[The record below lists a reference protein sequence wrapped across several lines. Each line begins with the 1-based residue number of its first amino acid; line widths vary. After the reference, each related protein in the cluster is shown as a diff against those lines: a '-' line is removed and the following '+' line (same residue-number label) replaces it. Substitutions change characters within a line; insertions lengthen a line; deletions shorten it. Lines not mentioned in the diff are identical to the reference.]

1 MGRGAI
7 PSRRGFSRGAM
18 RHPGVSGITRPFGR
32 LSRGRGQVLHVLLSR
47 SPLASTRRWVPF
59 DLHVLGAPPAF
70 ILSQDR
76 TLRPKYLGFE
86 PARSSQF
93 IADRFRSIHMVLYR
107 KRNFSGPPLGGLAKN
122 KSKLDH
128 FKWFDV
134 CPDATQLVCPSSQYP
149 VLKVHAWRLI
159 RSDRAARQGDI
170 LPDRRGAVGGN
181 LGVHISCT
189 VCNSQLYLAVI
200 KRGPRFRDPLLR
212 LSIDLGIQSLRP
224 IACDRTPQSRQVP
237 HQPRRHPRPLRR
249 CTA

>member
-1 MGRGAI
+1 M
-7 PSRRGFSRGAM
+7 
-18 RHPGVSGITRPFGR
+18 
-32 LSRGRGQVLHVLLSR
+32 LLSR

-86 PARSSQF
+86 PVRSSQF

-134 CPDATQLVCPSSQYP
+134 CPDATHLVCPSSQYP
-149 VLKVHAWRLI
+149 VLKVHACAGFRLH
-159 RSDRAARQGDI
+159 RAARQGDI
-170 LPDRRGAVGGN
+170 LPDREAMWDV
-181 LGVHISCT
+181 
-189 VCNSQLYLAVI
+189 NSTLHKSYTTYRFLY
-200 KRGPRFRDPLLR
+200 K
-212 LSIDLGIQSLRP
+212 
-224 IACDRTPQSRQVP
+224 
-237 HQPRRHPRPLRR
+237 
-249 CTA
+249 

>member
-47 SPLASTRRWVPF
+47 SPLASLRRGVPF

-76 TLRPKYLGFE
+76 TLRPKCMGFE
-86 PARSSQF
+86 PVRSSQF
-93 IADRFRSIHMVLYR
+93 IADRFRSIHMVLLDR

-134 CPDATQLVCPSSQYP
+134 CPDATLDVSILAVSGSQGARLAADP
-149 VLKVHAWRLI
+149 VRPG
-159 RSDRAARQGDI
+159 RAARRYIARPRSPVGRQFHSSQVLHNI
-170 LPDRRGAVGGN
+170 LLSIGN
-181 LGVHISCT
+181 RKTGVDLPHVSDD
-189 VCNSQLYLAVI
+189 
-200 KRGPRFRDPLLR
+200 DPLVQEYIEIGHL
-212 LSIDLGIQSLRP
+212 
-224 IACDRTPQSRQVP
+224 
-237 HQPRRHPRPLRR
+237 
-249 CTA
+249 

>member
-1 MGRGAI
+1 MEMYYEKRN
-7 PSRRGFSRGAM
+7 
-18 RHPGVSGITRPFGR
+18 
-32 LSRGRGQVLHVLLSR
+32 VLKSSISTIHVLLSR
-47 SPLASTRRWVPF
+47 SPLASLRRGVPF

-86 PARSSQF
+86 PVRSSQS

-149 VLKVHAWRLI
+149 VLKVHACAGSRF
-159 RSDRAARQGDI
+159 DRAARQGDI
-170 LPDRRGAVGGN
+170 LPDREAMRDV
-181 LGVHISCT
+181 
-189 VCNSQLYLAVI
+189 NSTLHKSYTTYGFLY
-200 KRGPRFRDPLLR
+200 RN
-212 LSIDLGIQSLRP
+212 
-224 IACDRTPQSRQVP
+224 
-237 HQPRRHPRPLRR
+237 
-249 CTA
+249 

>member
-47 SPLASTRRWVPF
+47 SPLASLRRGVPF

-76 TLRPKYLGFE
+76 TLRPKYMGFE
-86 PARSSQF
+86 PVRSSQF
-93 IADRFRSIHMVLYR
+93 IADRFRSIHMVLLDR

-134 CPDATQLVCPSSQYP
+134 CPDATLEVSILAVSGSQGARFAAHP
-149 VLKVHAWRLI
+149 VPPG
-159 RSDRAARQGDI
+159 RAARRYI
-170 LPDRRGAVGGN
+170 ARPE
-181 LGVHISCT
+181 
-189 VCNSQLYLAVI
+189 
-200 KRGPRFRDPLLR
+200 GPRGRE
-212 LSIDLGIQSLRP
+212 SG
-224 IACDRTPQSRQVP
+224 RT
-237 HQPRRHPRPLRR
+237 HFLHIL
-249 CTA
+249 

>member
-47 SPLASTRRWVPF
+47 SPLASLRRGVPF

-76 TLRPKYLGFE
+76 TLRPKYLGLE
-86 PARSSQF
+86 PVRSSQF
-93 IADRFRSIHMVLYR
+93 IADRFRSIHMVLLDR

-134 CPDATQLVCPSSQYP
+134 CPDATLEVSILAVSGSQGARPAADP
-149 VLKVHAWRLI
+149 VPPG
-159 RSDRAARQGDI
+159 RAARRYI
-170 LPDRRGAVGGN
+170 ARPE
-181 LGVHISCT
+181 
-189 VCNSQLYLAVI
+189 
-200 KRGPRFRDPLLR
+200 GPRGTSIPLFTSPTQYIASYISHRKAGAEILHVSDDDPSVKRYIKIGHL
-212 LSIDLGIQSLRP
+212 
-224 IACDRTPQSRQVP
+224 
-237 HQPRRHPRPLRR
+237 
-249 CTA
+249 

>member
-1 MGRGAI
+1 M
-7 PSRRGFSRGAM
+7 
-18 RHPGVSGITRPFGR
+18 
-32 LSRGRGQVLHVLLSR
+32 LLSR

-76 TLRPKYLGFE
+76 TLRPKYMGFE
-86 PARSSQF
+86 PVRSSQSF
-93 IADRFRSIHMVLYR
+93 ADRFRSIHMVLLDR

-149 VLKVHAWRLI
+149 VLKVHAPRLI

-170 LPDRRGAVGGN
+170 LPDRRGPGGGN
-181 LGVHISCT
+181 LGLHGSYT
-189 VCNSQLYLAVI
+189 NEN
-200 KRGPRFRDPLLR
+200 GT
-212 LSIDLGIQSLRP
+212 LSVR
-224 IACDRTPQSRQVP
+224 A
-237 HQPRRHPRPLRR
+237 
-249 CTA
+249 

>member
-47 SPLASTRRWVPF
+47 SPLASLRRGVPF

-76 TLRPKYLGFE
+76 TLRPKYVGLR
-86 PARSSQF
+86 ARPVLSV
-93 IADRFRSIHMVLYR
+93 IADRFRSIHMVLLDR

-134 CPDATQLVCPSSQYP
+134 CPDATHLVCPSSQYP
-149 VLKVHAWRLI
+149 VLKVHALRLI

-181 LGVHISCT
+181 LGVHISYTSCD
-189 VCNSQLYLAVI
+189 SQLCLPVI

-212 LSIDLGIQSLRP
+212 LTIEIGFQSLRP
-224 IACDRTPQSRQVP
+224 TACDRTPQSRQVL
-237 HQPRRHPRPLRR
+237 HQPRRHPCP
-249 CTA
+249 